1 MKSNSFVEGSRLYLS
16 QSRLTCVS
24 NVSPISILSHKLDP
38 GIYPEIVW
46 KKLERFPEVM
56 RFILL
61 FLPFLWLSESVDS
74 EVSDYLKPGSCR
86 GLWRLYLCSH
96 YSSGIDFLLFFCQ
109 ERQIIGKMLW
119 PESSFKI
126 SRT

>member
-16 QSRLTCVS
+16 QSRLTCIS
-24 NVSPISILSHKLDP
+24 NVSPISILPQLDP

-56 RFILL
+56 RFILF

-96 YSSGIDFLLFFCQ
+96 YSSGIDFPLYL
-109 ERQIIGKMLW
+109 
-119 PESSFKI
+119 PEE
-126 SRT
+126 TNYWENALA